1 MKNNVIQHVQ
11 TVIML
16 MLRIINVIHANSLVK
31 IVYKMVKNVDNVLLD
46 MFIQHQLIIVITHVH
61 LDSIFK
67 QDLILVFPVELQI
80 V

>member
-1 MKNNVIQHVQ
+1 MTDNVIQYVQ

-16 MLRIINVIHANSLVK
+16 MLQIINVMHANSLVK

-46 MFIQHQLIIVITHVH
+46 MFTQHQLIIVIANVH

-67 QDLILVFPVELQI
+67 QDLILVFPVQLQI